1 LSKFK
6 LNETTIGW
14 LTRLG
19 ALVLVFI
26 FTAILLLSSNVDP
39 IKGLSLIFEGA
50 VGSWD
55 RVLNTWTPLL
65 LATLGV
71 LVTFTTGLW
80 NIGVEGQIMLG
91 AIFVTGA
98 LRMLE
103 PSGLPSGVIL
113 LLAILAGG
121 IGGMLWAFL
130 TGLLKVYGGVNEIFG
145 GLGLNFLALAV
156 SNWLIYGPWSPPGV
170 ANGRTA
176 LFDSSL
182 WLPNIPGTNLSLYA
196 LVIGIVAA
204 VLIYF
209 LLKGTYYGLKLKA
222 VGKNAQAARLLGIP
236 TSRYMLS
243 AFLLCG
249 FLAGLGGAMRVVTQE
264 HQLTSM
270 ISAGYGFLGLLVG
283 MLVNYNVIG
292 AALVAIFFVSLQ
304 VGKAKFEIVMQIQ
317 NPGIVLDSSFTGVLQ
332 AMLVF
337 LFLFMEGVRNRLL
350 RKR

>member
-1 LSKFK
+1 
-6 LNETTIGW
+6 
-14 LTRLG
+14 
-19 ALVLVFI
+19 
-26 FTAILLLSSNVDP
+26 
-39 IKGLSLIFEGA
+39 
-50 VGSWD
+50 
-55 RVLNTWTPLL
+55 
-65 LATLGV
+65 
-71 LVTFTTGLW
+71 
-80 NIGVEGQIMLG
+80 
-91 AIFVTGA
+91 
-98 LRMLE
+98 
-103 PSGLPSGVIL
+103 
-113 LLAILAGG
+113 
-121 IGGMLWAFL
+121 
-130 TGLLKVYGGVNEIFG
+130 
-145 GLGLNFLALAV
+145 
-156 SNWLIYGPWSPPGV
+156 
-170 ANGRTA
+170 
-176 LFDSSL
+176 
-182 WLPNIPGTNLSLYA
+182 
-196 LVIGIVAA
+196 
-204 VLIYF
+204 
-209 LLKGTYYGLKLKA
+209 
-222 VGKNAQAARLLGIP
+222 LLGIP